1 MTNGDFIR
9 SMTDEGE
16 KIDSSA
22 DIICPQKK
30 IARGG
35 MNINVNIA
43 ISGANI
49 QLFGLIVVK
58 RIFLMDGED
67 GKQTKKS
74 CLRTLGRITNAN

>member
-30 IARGG
+30 KIARGG
-35 MNINVNIA
+35 MNINVNIT

-49 QLFGLIVVK
+49 QLFGSIVAK

-67 GKQTKKS
+67 GKPTKKS
-74 CLRTLGRITNAN
+74 CSRMLGRINKK

>member
-1 MTNGDFIR
+1 MNNGDFIR

-22 DIICPQKK
+22 DIIALKK

-35 MNINVNIA
+35 MNMDANIA
-43 ISGANI
+43 ISGENI
-49 QLFGLIVVK
+49 QLFGSIVAK

-67 GKQTKKS
+67 
-74 CLRTLGRITNAN
+74 